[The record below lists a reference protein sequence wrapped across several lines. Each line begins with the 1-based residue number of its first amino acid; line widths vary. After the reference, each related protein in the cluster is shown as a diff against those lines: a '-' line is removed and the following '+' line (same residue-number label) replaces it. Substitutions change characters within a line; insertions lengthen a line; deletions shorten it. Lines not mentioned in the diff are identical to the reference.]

1 MRILFTSEEIVEICD
16 GKYYSMNLGPHLA
29 KYSYLGDVTCV
40 CYCREVKQTKL
51 PEVDKSLTKFVFTKK
66 ENTASAKIFG
76 WKKNRKIIKQ
86 CAQEVDALVA
96 HVPSWNSQHSI
107 AVAKEM
113 GIPYMTV
120 VVGCIWD
127 AMWNYDWRGRL
138 LALPEFIKMKKL
150 VAKSTHVMYVT
161 EHFLQNRYP
170 TKGKTEYAS
179 NVCIKA
185 VPESVLMSR
194 LARIEGYNKGCPMNI
209 ATVAAVDVRYKGQEY
224 VIRAIAKL
232 NKEMGYNYHY
242 YLIGGG
248 DNSFL
253 WSVATDCGVEDWV
266 HFMGALPHES
276 VTETLDKMDLYV
288 QPSKQEG
295 LPRALIEAMSRAL
308 PAIGTRVAGIPELL
322 NDEYLVRK
330 GSVDDIVGLLS
341 CHMSPA
347 DMKRLAE
354 DNFKKA
360 SEYTLDIL
368 NTRRKKFFDAF
379 VQDSL
384 Q

>member
-1 MRILFTSEEIVEICD
+1 MRILFSSEEVVEICD
-16 GKYYSMNLGPHLA
+16 GKYYSMNLGQHLA
-29 KYSYLGDVTCV
+29 KYSYMGDITCV
-40 CYCREVKQTKL
+40 CYCQEVKQTKL
-51 PEVDKSLTKFVFTKK
+51 PEVDKKMAKFVFTRK
-66 ENTASAKIFG
+66 ENTLPAKIMG
-76 WKKNRKIIKQ
+76 KRKNRDIVRR
-86 CAQEVDALVA
+86 CAREVDAVIA
-96 HVPSWNSQHSI
+96 HVPSWNSQHAI

-127 AMWNYDWRGRL
+127 AMWNYDWRGKL
-138 LALPEFIKMKKL
+138 LALPEYIKLKKL
-150 VAKSTHVMYVT
+150 VAKSNHVLYVT
-161 EHFLQNRYP
+161 EHFLQSRYP

-185 VPESVLMSR
+185 MPESVLMSR

-224 VIRAIAKL
+224 VIRAIAIL

-253 WSVATDCGVEDWV
+253 RRVAVDCGVEERV

-276 VTETLDKMDLYV
+276 VTETLDKMDLYI

-322 NDEYLVRK
+322 NDEYLIRK
-330 GSVDDIVGLLS
+330 GSVDDIVDLLS
-341 CHMSPA
+341 GHMSPA

-368 NTRRKKFFDAF
+368 NTRRKKFIDTF
-379 VQDSL
+379 VQDCL

>member
-138 LALPEFIKMKKL
+138 LALPEFITMKKL
-150 VAKSTHVMYVT
+150 VAKSTHVMSVT
-161 EHFLQNRYP
+161 EHLLQNRYP
-170 TKGKTEYAS
+170 PKGKTEY
-179 NVCIKA
+179 
-185 VPESVLMSR
+185 P
-194 LARIEGYNKGCPMNI
+194 
-209 ATVAAVDVRYKGQEY
+209 
-224 VIRAIAKL
+224 
-232 NKEMGYNYHY
+232 
-242 YLIGGG
+242 
-248 DNSFL
+248 
-253 WSVATDCGVEDWV
+253 
-266 HFMGALPHES
+266 
-276 VTETLDKMDLYV
+276 
-288 QPSKQEG
+288 
-295 LPRALIEAMSRAL
+295 
-308 PAIGTRVAGIPELL
+308 
-322 NDEYLVRK
+322 
-330 GSVDDIVGLLS
+330 
-341 CHMSPA
+341 
-347 DMKRLAE
+347 
-354 DNFKKA
+354 
-360 SEYTLDIL
+360 
-368 NTRRKKFFDAF
+368 
-379 VQDSL
+379 
-384 Q
+384 